1 MNISQYYIDNLNQIH
16 ILNKT
21 VNICYETKY
30 KLSEI
35 ALKIIQNKNLIN
47 IVNSDSKYNYSG
59 SNNILKNMNIKLL
72 GLEEALQIYE
82 NKYKN

>member
-1 MNISQYYIDNLNQIH
+1 MFIIRQTAFKYIN
-16 ILNKT
+16 
-21 VNICYETKY
+21 VN
-30 KLSEI
+30 
-35 ALKIIQNKNLIN
+35 NKNLIN
-47 IVNSDSKYNYSG
+47 IINFDSKYNYSG